1 MLLVILLLQ
10 SVMQLELMLVKKLI
24 GLMKWILLQQ
34 LESMM
39 GMKSYHMKKL
49 YELML

>member
-1 MLLVILLLQ
+1 MLLVILVLQ
-10 SVMQLELMLVKKLI
+10 SVIQLELMLLKKLI

-39 GMKSYHMKKL
+39 M
-49 YELML
+49 E